1 MAHQGA
7 TTAVGD
13 GGERH
18 AYVPLVDIVAGEGLP
33 IPGQHLFMLVVER
46 IEGRLEEPHEAGD
59 APDILG
65 RAAPL
70 AGDEGRVVDVG
81 LPVSD
86 LLDDDVVAPVV
97 AEVVDVEEPFDAPI
111 DEGSQADPRRRCRL
125 LRSKSS
131 SSGRGSL

>member
-7 TTAVGD
+7 PTAVGD

-18 AYVPLVDIVAGEGLP
+18 AYVPLVDIVAVEGLP

-46 IEGRLEEPHEAGD
+46 IEGCLEKLHEAGD
-59 APDILG
+59 ATDIFG

-97 AEVVDVEEPFDAPI
+97 AEVVDVNR
-111 DEGSQADPRRRCRL
+111 STPRPMRVLRRTPAAL
-125 LRSKSS
+125 
-131 SSGRGSL
+131 